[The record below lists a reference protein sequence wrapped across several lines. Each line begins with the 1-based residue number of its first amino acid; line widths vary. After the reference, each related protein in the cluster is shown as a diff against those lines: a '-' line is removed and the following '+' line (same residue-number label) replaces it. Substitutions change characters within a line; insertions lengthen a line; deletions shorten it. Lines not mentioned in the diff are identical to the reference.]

1 VPNSLYKRPQQVLIN
16 LLVGVLILIEV
27 YPLIW
32 LLLSSVKA
40 PAEFSTRPIYALP
53 ESFYWQNYV
62 EAWTEGRMN
71 LYFRNSALATL
82 PSLMLTLALGTMA
95 AFSIEVM
102 RWPLS
107 DFVMLTFLAGIMIPM
122 QMVLLPL
129 FTIYNRLNLLN
140 NLWGLILTYTASGLP
155 LTVFLMTGYFKALPR
170 EVLESA
176 VVDGAS
182 IYQIFF
188 RIAVPMVM
196 NALVTVALVQFFFI
210 WNDLLLS
217 MTFISDMNLRTIQT
231 GLLSFVGRF
240 GQTDWGPTFASIC
253 MTVIPTLL
261 IYLFLNDSVM
271 KGLTEGAVK
280 G

>member
-1 VPNSLYKRPQQVLIN
+1 
-16 LLVGVLILIEV
+16 VLILIEV

-140 NLWGLILTYTASGLP
+140 NLWGLILTYAASGLP